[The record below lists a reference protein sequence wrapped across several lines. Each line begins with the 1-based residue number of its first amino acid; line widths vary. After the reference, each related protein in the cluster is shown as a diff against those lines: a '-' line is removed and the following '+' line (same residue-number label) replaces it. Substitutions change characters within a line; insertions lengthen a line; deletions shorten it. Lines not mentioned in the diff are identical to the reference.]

1 MVAGMMLA
9 APFLGFFFARGLARG
24 FLRLLG
30 LGLLL
35 RLIRP

>member
-1 MVAGMMLA
+1 MVLA
-9 APFLGFFFARGLARG
+9 VPFLGFCCMRNLARA